1 MNRMRETAGV
11 AAVLTGL
18 LLSLGV
24 PAAAQDAVYPTYGVH
39 NPPPV
44 SPCVYKDCI
53 YQRGPG
59 EPTNPLYPPY
69 WTSHWDMFRV
79 FKRFAEFPPPYEK
92 APPEP
97 MKAGE
102 DYEVSRGATYY
113 DDTWSG
119 KTGQGAMME
128 HYEKR
133 CLPIFPL
140 PNAYSCSFI
149 SLGDVAFFVTYD
161 DRPPTMPPVC
171 LFSPINH
178 PPRRDF
184 IEHLPYAAGDSERL
198 KNRVQGYSFWID
210 PNSGAPVQVGVSPD
224 RTLKGDI
231 MFGYAFESQARPD
244 SADPTAAPYRHPQS
258 FYFSGVYDATDP
270 ATPPDAPIVSQNYT
284 DFAMIKPDP
293 RQTWDQVSGL
303 DVAAL
308 PKCALF
314 DPPSL
319 AALNVRGRRP
329 PTWADIGRKR

>member
-1 MNRMRETAGV
+1 
-11 AAVLTGL
+11 
-18 LLSLGV
+18 
-24 PAAAQDAVYPTYGVH
+24 
-39 NPPPV
+39 
-44 SPCVYKDCI
+44 
-53 YQRGPG
+53 
-59 EPTNPLYPPY
+59 
-69 WTSHWDMFRV
+69 
-79 FKRFAEFPPPYEK
+79 
-92 APPEP
+92 
-97 MKAGE
+97 
-102 DYEVSRGATYY
+102 
-113 DDTWSG
+113 
-119 KTGQGAMME
+119 
-128 HYEKR
+128 
-133 CLPIFPL
+133 
-140 PNAYSCSFI
+140 
-149 SLGDVAFFVTYD
+149 
-161 DRPPTMPPVC
+161 MPPVC

-210 PNSGAPVQVGVSPD
+210 PNSGAPVQVGVGPD

-319 AALNVRGRRP
+319 AALNVGGRRP